1 MENKDKNPKRIA
13 VIMPTRSAGGIRDS
27 GAAAAA
33 ASWLATT
40 SGQSDFY
47 YGVDD
52 DDFHNYE
59 IPNYAKQ
66 LVNPRVRLV
75 PKLNLMASQL
85 QDNYDYLLFI
95 GDDHRFVTP
104 GWEEA
109 FIRDG
114 DALGGVA
121 ILYGNDLLQR
131 KALPTAV
138 FIGTA
143 ITKILGYMA
152 PPCIQHMY
160 ADNFW
165 KDLGEA
171 LSIIKYYPDII
182 IEHLHFSNGKAK
194 VDNQYR
200 EVAALMG
207 SDGAA
212 YKQYIAKDF
221 SADVEK
227 VRAVCVL
234 QSSVVGSTDA

>member
-1 MENKDKNPKRIA
+1 MSNEQGSRKKIA
-13 VIMPTRSAGGIRDS
+13 VIMPTRSASGIRNS

-33 ASWLATT
+33 ASWFATT
-40 SGQSDFY
+40 SGLSDFY
-47 YGVDD
+47 YGMDD
-52 DDFHNYE
+52 DDLANYE
-59 IPNYAKQ
+59 VPSYAKQ

-75 PKLNLMASQL
+75 PKLNLMAAQL
-85 QDNYDYLLFI
+85 QDQYDYLLFI
-95 GDDHRFVTP
+95 GDDHRFLTP
-104 GWEEA
+104 GWEEV
-109 FIRDG
+109 FVRDG
-114 DALGGVA
+114 DALKGVA

-131 KALPTAV
+131 QSLPTAV

-143 ITKILGYMA
+143 ITKALGYMA

-171 LSIIKYYPDII
+171 LSIIKYYPEII
-182 IEHLHFSNGKAK
+182 IEHLHFSNGKAQ
-194 VDNQYR
+194 VDAQYR

-212 YKQYIAKDF
+212 YRQYLAKDF
-221 SADVEK
+221 AGDIEK

-234 QSSVVGSTDA
+234 RSSGAGSTGA

>member
-1 MENKDKNPKRIA
+1 MLKDKDNSRKIA
-13 VIMPTRSAGGIRDS
+13 VIMPTRSAGGIRNS

-33 ASWLATT
+33 ASWFATT
-40 SGQSDFY
+40 SGLSDFY
-47 YGVDD
+47 YGMDD
-52 DDFHNYE
+52 DDLANYE
-59 IPNYAKQ
+59 VPSYAKQ

-75 PKLNLMASQL
+75 PKLNLMAAQL
-85 QDNYDYLLFI
+85 QDQYDYLLFI

-104 GWEEA
+104 LWEEA
-109 FIRDG
+109 FVRDG
-114 DALGGVA
+114 DALKGVA

-131 KALPTAV
+131 QSLPTAV

-143 ITKILGYMA
+143 ITKALGYMA

-182 IEHLHFSNGKAK
+182 IEHLHFSNGKAQ
-194 VDNQYR
+194 VDAQYR

-207 SDGAA
+207 SDEAA
-212 YKQYIAKDF
+212 YRQYLAKDF
-221 SADVEK
+221 ATDVEK
-227 VRAVCVL
+227 VRAVCAL
-234 QSSVVGSTDA
+234 QSSGAGSTDV